1 MKILQITLL
10 TFLLPACSIITTKD
24 CSNVYELVDSD
35 WYRNQMRAAH
45 AAPLCK
51 TADSD
56 NEYFR
61 FTWLRTFDNPI
72 VITLK
77 KTGNKIQLYAVRLD
91 GAGGYDPGKIIE
103 IRNEAITLTEYD
115 EFSKLIEFSNF
126 WTRKSEYQIFQEAV
140 ENSGEVIVTTDG
152 AQWIFEGANHYKVH
166 SFDRTSPNEDAIY
179 KIGIFLLEKSKIKL
193 NGPIY

>member
-1 MKILQITLL
+1 MSTKN
-10 TFLLPACSIITTKD
+10 CSG
-24 CSNVYELVDSD
+24 VYALDD
-35 WYRNQMRAAH
+35 MGWYRKQMRAAQVL
-45 AAPLCK
+45 PLCK
-51 TADSD
+51 TS
-56 NEYFR
+56 NIQKESFR

-72 VITLK
+72 VVTLK

-91 GAGGYDPGKIIE
+91 GAGGYDPGKITE
-103 IRNEAITLTEYD
+103 RRNEVITPKEYD
-115 EFSKLIEFSNF
+115 EFSKIIEESNF

-152 AQWIFEGANHYKVH
+152 AQWIFEGSNYYKVH

-179 KIGIFLLEKSKIKL
+179 KIGIFLLEKSKVKL